1 MDLIVS
7 VPEFTLYLEQWSENV
22 YVELENTLIY
32 SKKVEWTVVHLKDQ
46 VSYSYNNRPVSC
58 FVEELLR

>member
-32 SKKVEWTVVHLKDQ
+32 SKKVE
-46 VSYSYNNRPVSC
+46 
-58 FVEELLR
+58 